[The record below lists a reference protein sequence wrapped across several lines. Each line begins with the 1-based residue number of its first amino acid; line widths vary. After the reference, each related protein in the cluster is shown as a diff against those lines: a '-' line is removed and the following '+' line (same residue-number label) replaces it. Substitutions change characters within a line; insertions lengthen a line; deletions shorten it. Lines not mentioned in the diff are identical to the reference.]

1 MIAFVTGRVD
11 LVYEDSLILDH
22 QGIGFE
28 IKVPGSVLTQIAG
41 VGSEVKLYTYL
52 YVREDIMD
60 LYGFLSREDLSV
72 FRLLIGISGIGPKAA
87 LAVLST
93 LTVEQLRYAVISDDE
108 KAISQT
114 PGIGPKGARRLI
126 MELKDKLKLEDA
138 LDFFGGAQEQPAG
151 NAQNA
156 AANEAAL
163 ALVSLG
169 YSNSEAVRAVQAI
182 PDADGM
188 PTEQLLREALKILAI

>member
-1 MIAFVTGRVD
+1 M
-11 LVYEDSLILDH
+11 
-22 QGIGFE
+22 
-28 IKVPGSVLTQIAG
+28 
-41 VGSEVKLYTYL
+41 
-52 YVREDIMD
+52 
-60 LYGFLSREDLSV
+60 
-72 FRLLIGISGIGPKAA
+72 RL
-87 LAVLST
+87 
-93 LTVEQLRYAVISDDE
+93 
-108 KAISQT
+108 
-114 PGIGPKGARRLI
+114 
-126 MELKDKLKLEDA
+126 
-138 LDFFGGAQEQPAG
+138 QPAG